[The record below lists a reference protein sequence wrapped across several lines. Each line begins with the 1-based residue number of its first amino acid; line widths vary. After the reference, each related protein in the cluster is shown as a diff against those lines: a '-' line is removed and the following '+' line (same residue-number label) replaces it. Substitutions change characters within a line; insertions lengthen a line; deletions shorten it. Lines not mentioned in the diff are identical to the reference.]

1 MTLSVDN
8 PQLFFKLCYLLGFLF
23 IFSIVIYKSIKR
35 GYHLRS
41 VLLMLTTISLFSVLG
56 SRLFTIPMADWLS
69 SISAESV
76 VYNNRSAIG
85 GLLFGLLGLVISQR
99 VFGFNRPM
107 LDLYAW
113 ISPIALGIVK
123 LGCLFNGCCFGIPMT
138 RDWGI
143 HYNQGTHAH
152 FHQWSTGLLNNETAL
167 TAALHPAQLYESLLL
182 FIIAFVVW
190 KTQDFWKKNAST
202 LLFSL
207 VLFFFMRFGV
217 EFARDPAGSQFSSVY
232 YLGLRSYHWSMLG
245 YAMLSAI
252 LLWLY
257 EAKITPELIKGRQ
270 STPYI
275 QTDFIYVVC
284 ISIGLYSFRH
294 LLSNYEL
301 LVIWIKFIPAIILSL
316 YVLYTNQRLKP
327 YRLITSFFVI
337 APFYVFSQTV
347 IKDSSKITTYHR
359 IDIGGSFGNFTNELR
374 FNSQQ
379 SDCGSS
385 FSREYYEQVYQVYGV
400 EYSHVRKNG
409 NRTMR
414 YGANISGGTIRS
426 SNISEILSPEDNTS
440 EFVYGFNPYFKYDS
454 KWFGGGAGLQLGN
467 FRRNSEQIIDADNIN
482 DTNKE
487 INLLPE
493 FYLRLG
499 PRKYLD
505 IDYNYG
511 FLMPSAFPTLYSRS
525 SIGSSFGLSEDYSL
539 RYGQIWNLDTGY
551 ISAEALLSKQLGVNL
566 MYIFKEDGFDQ
577 IDNFNNGKFVFSLNY
592 RFGHKTKKE

>member
-1 MTLSVDN
+1 M
-8 PQLFFKLCYLLGFLF
+8 
-23 IFSIVIYKSIKR
+23 
-35 GYHLRS
+35 
-41 VLLMLTTISLFSVLG
+41 
-56 SRLFTIPMADWLS
+56 
-69 SISAESV
+69 
-76 VYNNRSAIG
+76 
-85 GLLFGLLGLVISQR
+85 
-99 VFGFNRPM
+99 
-107 LDLYAW
+107 
-113 ISPIALGIVK
+113 
-123 LGCLFNGCCFGIPMT
+123 
-138 RDWGI
+138 
-143 HYNQGTHAH
+143 
-152 FHQWSTGLLNNETAL
+152 
-167 TAALHPAQLYESLLL
+167 
-182 FIIAFVVW
+182 
-190 KTQDFWKKNAST
+190 
-202 LLFSL
+202 
-207 VLFFFMRFGV
+207 VLFPFF
-217 EFARDPAGSQFSSVY
+217 
-232 YLGLRSYHWSMLG
+232 L
-245 YAMLSAI
+245 
-252 LLWLY
+252 
-257 EAKITPELIKGRQ
+257 T
-270 STPYI
+270 
-275 QTDFIYVVC
+275 
-284 ISIGLYSFRH
+284 
-294 LLSNYEL
+294 
-301 LVIWIKFIPAIILSL
+301 
-316 YVLYTNQRLKP
+316 
-327 YRLITSFFVI
+327 
-337 APFYVFSQTV
+337 
-347 IKDSSKITTYHR
+347 
-359 IDIGGSFGNFTNELR
+359 
-374 FNSQQ
+374 
-379 SDCGSS
+379 
-385 FSREYYEQVYQVYGV
+385 REYYEQVYQVYGV
-400 EYSHVRKNG
+400 GYSHVRKNG